1 MALSAVNYL
10 TDKLWGLHEQE
21 LSSGKSFCIKAIK
34 LCLLAVEG
42 FTNDLCRLRASA
54 LTLYTLLSIVPVI
67 ALLFGVA
74 KGFGFEKMLKTQLL
88 EQVPEQ
94 ETMIIQLLGF
104 AENLL
109 ANTQGGV
116 VAGIG
121 VTVLFW
127 TVIKVIGNIEDSF
140 NEIWKIK
147 QGRTWSR
154 KVSDY
159 LSLMLLAP
167 VLLIAAGSITVF
179 VKTQITW
186 LMNWIQLPELGTM
199 IVLRLLSFS
208 PLLLMTALFSF
219 VFVFMPNHKIQL
231 KAGVVAG
238 FITAVLYQLLQW
250 GYLSIQIG
258 VSSYNAI
265 YGSFAALPLFL
276 IWLQI
281 GWIIVLFGCEMSFYI
296 EHYQN
301 FKNNKHSLDLS
312 FASEKVLAL
321 QIMHFVVRRFRQQQK
336 ATTELDI
343 VNEFSVP
350 LALVQI
356 VLQALLDCALIVQIK
371 TENDAELYQPAM
383 DSSCITVTMVI
394 NALEKKG
401 MNALPVNIASGPFAD
416 LMSEFNRLV
425 EQSNKN
431 ILLIDL
437 E

>member
-21 LSSGKSFCIKAIK
+21 FSSWKAFCIKATK
-34 LCLLAVEG
+34 LCLLAAQG

-121 VTVLFW
+121 VAVLFW

-186 LMNWIQLPELGTM
+186 LMTWIKLPELGTM
-199 IVLRLLSFS
+199 LVLRLLSFS

-219 VFVFMPNHKIQL
+219 VFIFMPNHKIQL
-231 KAGVVAG
+231 KAGVLAG

-250 GYLSIQIG
+250 GYLSIQLG

-281 GWIIVLFGCEMSFYI
+281 GWVIVLFGCEMSFYI

-301 FKNNKHSLDLS
+301 FKNNKHYLDLS
-312 FASEKVLAL
+312 FASGKILAL
-321 QIMHFVVRRFRQQQK
+321 QIMHFVVWRFRQQQK
-336 ATTELDI
+336 STTEMDI
-343 VNEFSVP
+343 VNELSIPVD
-350 LALVQI
+350 LAKV
-356 VLQALLDCALIVQIK
+356 VLQNLLDCDLIVQIK
-371 TENDAELYQPAM
+371 TENDDELYQPAM
-383 DSSCITVTMVI
+383 DSSCITVAMVI

-401 MNALPVNIASGPFAD
+401 KNALPVNIASGLF
-416 LMSEFNRLV
+416 SELLSDFNRLV

-431 ILLIDL
+431 VLLIDL
-437 E
+437 D